1 MTDAELLLVHYE
13 IQEALAVSMFNY
25 VSIISAALVGSYLAA
40 DKLDRIM
47 VGLVLFV
54 FTASCIGFTMEGYHL
69 GVDLAGAARAVNAA
83 SLEPDSTLGWTS
95 FAQGMTVD
103 HVPAGMWSFFAALYF
118 SVIIFFFRLR
128 WARFKKRGTQ
138 KADLGDL

>member
-1 MTDAELLLVHYE
+1 MTDAELIFIHYE

-25 VSIISAALVGSYLAA
+25 VSIISAALVGSYLTA

-54 FTASCIGFTMEGYHL
+54 FSASCIGFTMEGYHL
-69 GVDLAGAARAVNAA
+69 GVDLAGAAQAINTA
-83 SLEPDSTLGWTS
+83 SLEPDSALGWTS
-95 FAQGMTVD
+95 FSQGMTVD
-103 HVPAGMWSFFAALYF
+103 HIPAGIWSFFVALYF
-118 SVIIFFFRLR
+118 CVIVFFFRLR

-138 KADLGDL
+138 KADFGEL

>member
-1 MTDAELLLVHYE
+1 MTDAELLFVHYE

-54 FTASCIGFTMEGYHL
+54 FSASCIGFTMEGYHL
-69 GVDLAGAARAVNAA
+69 GVDLAGAARAINTA
-83 SLEPDSTLGWTS
+83 SLDPNSTLGWTS
-95 FAQGMTVD
+95 FSKGMTVD
-103 HVPAGMWSFFAALYF
+103 HIPAGIWSFFVALYV
-118 SVIIFFFRLR
+118 SVLVFFFRLR
-128 WARFKKRGTQ
+128 WARFKKRGTR

>member
-54 FTASCIGFTMEGYHL
+54 FTASCVGFTMEGYHL

-103 HVPAGMWSFFAALYF
+103 HVPGGIWSFFAALYF

-128 WARFKKRGTQ
+128 WARFQKRGTK

>member
-69 GVDLAGAARAVNAA
+69 GVDLAGAARAINAA
-83 SLEPDSTLGWTS
+83 SLDPNSTLRWTS
-95 FAQGMTVD
+95 FAHGMTVD
-103 HVPAGMWSFFAALYF
+103 HVPVGMWSFFAALYL
-118 SVIIFFFRLR
+118 SVIVFFFRLR
-128 WARFKKRGTQ
+128 WARFKKRGTK
-138 KADLGDL
+138 KADLGEL

>member
-54 FTASCIGFTMEGYHL
+54 FTASCIGFTMEGYQL
-69 GVDLAGAARAVNAA
+69 GVDLAGAALAINAA
-83 SLEPDSTLGWTS
+83 SLDPNSTLGWTS

-103 HVPAGMWSFFAALYF
+103 HVPLGMWSFFSALYL
-118 SVIIFFFRLR
+118 SVIVFFFRLR
-128 WARFKKRGTQ
+128 WARFKKRGT
-138 KADLGDL
+138 KRAELGEL